1 VAAVGF
7 TLQPEQRYLELLAR
21 PIAESCDYW
30 EVAPETM
37 WRAREDGELVP
48 NGFHAQ
54 FAALKR
60 SFGREVVAHGVAFS
74 VGTVAREPERRGR
87 WLARIRDDAATFEY
101 RWYTDHLGVTRLA
114 GRELTLP
121 LPLPMR
127 HDTAEIVSASL
138 CQLQSVLP
146 DVGIENSVF
155 YFHFGDPLDEPRF
168 LRECLSAP
176 RTHLLLDLHNVFT
189 TAENCG
195 FDAWRYIER
204 LPLERVIEIH
214 VSGGSNSDGGWLAS
228 GAVLRLDGHDSAVP
242 QGVWNLLERVVP
254 LCANLRGVT
263 LERMEGTVE
272 ERDVACIEEELRR
285 VRRIAGGAHA

>member
-21 PIAESCDYW
+21 PIAEDCDYW
-30 EVAPETM
+30 EVAPETL
-37 WRAREDGELVP
+37 WRPRGDGELVP

-60 SFGREVVAHGVAFS
+60 SLGREVVAHGVAFS
-74 VGTVAREPERRGR
+74 VGSAAREPERRER
-87 WLARIRDDAATFEY
+87 WLARIRDDVATFDY

-127 HDTAEIVSASL
+127 DDSAAIVSASL
-138 CQLQSVLP
+138 IELQSVVR
-146 DVGIENSVF
+146 DVGVENSVF

-168 LRECLSAP
+168 LRRCLAAP

-189 TAENCG
+189 TAQNCG
-195 FDAWRYIER
+195 FDAWDYIER

-214 VSGGSNSDGGWLAS
+214 VSGGSDSEAGWLES
-228 GAVLRLDGHDSAVP
+228 GAVMRLDGHDNEVP
-242 QGVWNLLERVVP
+242 GEVWRLLERTVP

-272 ERDVACIEEELRR
+272 QRDVACLEEELRH
-285 VRRIAGGAHA
+285 VRRIAGGARG